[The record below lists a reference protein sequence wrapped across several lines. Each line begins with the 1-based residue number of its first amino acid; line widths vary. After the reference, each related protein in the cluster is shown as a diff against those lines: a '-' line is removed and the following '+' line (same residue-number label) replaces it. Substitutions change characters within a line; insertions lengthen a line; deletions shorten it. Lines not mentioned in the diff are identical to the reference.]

1 MYDAHKIYDK
11 KIIEYVIF
19 EKEEKYKYIFSISDP
34 YSNTL
39 KKKKNHLDKRFGLN
53 SNKLFEIVDN
63 EGKKKNK
70 RRMREKNES
79 NERHCNWRTL
89 RYNKGYYR

>member
-63 EGKKKNK
+63 EGKKKK
-70 RRMREKNES
+70 K
-79 NERHCNWRTL
+79 
-89 RYNKGYYR
+89 

>member
-39 KKKKNHLDKRFGLN
+39 KKKKKSFG
-53 SNKLFEIVDN
+53 
-63 EGKKKNK
+63 
-70 RRMREKNES
+70 
-79 NERHCNWRTL
+79 
-89 RYNKGYYR
+89 

>member
-39 KKKKNHLDKRFGLN
+39 KKKK
-53 SNKLFEIVDN
+53 SFEFHPIVSQLL
-63 EGKKKNK
+63 EGE
-70 RRMREKNES
+70 MES
-79 NERHCNWRTL
+79 AFDFP
-89 RYNKGYYR
+89 